1 MSHFCRVLR
10 DSIHHTLV
18 RRSVGPSVY
27 FCWMCH
33 FMCSRSVFVS
43 QECLNMSVSL
53 FVSLSEC
60 LTFSRSADA
69 RDVGLVILFSL
80 KSFNWLYWNRFNH
93 FVSVNCCSF
102 AISYTSNAPPLVISC
117 LRVAKG
123 KLLGSG
129 YNGDI
134 EIICRRHVESF
145 SLGFVL
151 KQMCYERLTFFGE
164 ILRRV
169 RWSRVRWISGDLHSF
184 YWVRT
189 KFIRT
194 SRLKF
199 CQKLKTF

>member
-1 MSHFCRVLR
+1 MSHFCCVLR
-10 DSIHHTLV
+10 DPVSYSLV
-18 RRSVGPSVY
+18 CRSVGPSVH
-27 FCWMCH
+27 FHWMCH
-33 FMCSRSVFVS
+33 FMCSVFMS
-43 QECLNMSVSL
+43 QGCLNMSVCL

-60 LTFSRSADA
+60 PTFSRSADA

-80 KSFNWLYWNRFNH
+80 KSFSWLYWNRFNH

-129 YNGDI
+129 YNGGVK
-134 EIICRRHVESF
+134 IIRRRHVESV

-151 KQMCYERLTFFGE
+151 EQMCYERLTFFGE

-169 RWSRVRWISGDLHSF
+169 RWSRVRWISGDLFAIERVS
-184 YWVRT
+184 T
-189 KFIRT
+189 IK
-194 SRLKF
+194 
-199 CQKLKTF
+199 CQS